1 MNSFLKTFVSLTVVV
16 VLLCAF
22 AGPAFAEPAAPGAEN
37 ELTAIYSQDFEAF
50 DASASA
56 DEIFSDPKGNKPA
69 GMNEFIGDGE
79 NSGAIISAGKVGGT
93 KSLRLM
99 RIDGGVA
106 NIRVNGLSTRTLG
119 NGSKLYY
126 SFSFRYAVLGNYG
139 FTSVLAGIN
148 ASPSLEDYGGETRNI
163 FAVKTDM
170 NTGKDSI
177 FVVNPDGTAERI
189 LVYDGL
195 KAETDYK
202 LTAAFTIGSDEY
214 EVLLNG
220 ESLGK
225 FKYIGEMTSVT
236 GLRIDCHDWAYE
248 CDVSRAQAGDVHV
261 NEVYFDDISLTAVPE
276 GAPVEDQDKTYKF
289 VEYEEFF
296 VEDWEDTEETDE
308 YAKPAEETPPFTYI
322 GGMPFIK
329 AFKTPFINP
338 LSSVRVFGGSDA
350 IDSVTLGLKDFA
362 DMRFWSIVYPLE
374 EDDAIYAAVDLNVKA
389 LTGYFDMCVTNS
401 TGDGGAT
408 ASTAQG
414 GAVFRIIRS
423 STGKLEVIGSN
434 SQVIAELEDGKTYNI
449 GVVLTIATNKFLTYS
464 NLMSVLK
471 QTTFT
476 ALLSTGMLLCLITAG
491 IDLSVGANA
500 TFCAC
505 MCGMMVKGGM
515 TNPVVLILVAL
526 IAGTIIGLINGTLLT
541 RLRHT
546 ADQTA
551 PAPPLRIHPWYEEL
565 PLGRI
570 PPGHRLPDDLRFPGR
585 LHGTWFRDCRRLPDQ
600 LHRCCHHLHPD
611 AHPADPHSTRTFHL
625 LRRRQ
630 HGSDPS
636 VRYRRSERP
645 DLLLRSVR
653 FHGSDRRYR
662 LRRPFRHLQRRE
674 RDPALRH

>member
-1 MNSFLKTFVSLTVVV
+1 MNRFLKTFVSLTVVV

-56 DEIFSDPKGNKPA
+56 DEIFSNPKGNKPA

-106 NIRVNGLSTRTLG
+106 NIRVNGLNTRTLG

-296 VEDWEDTEETDE
+296 IEDWEDTEETDE

-449 GVVLTIATNKFLTYS
+449 GVVLTNGSDKYEFFIDGRHVSGSTCVYPEEFGGVTALRFDMDGAGSEVLIDNINLRTGYLKDAKATEAPTEVPATDAPTEAPVATDVPATDAPAATDVPATDDATAAPGTDAPVATEAATNGADET
-464 NLMSVLK
+464 
-471 QTTFT
+471 
-476 ALLSTGMLLCLITAG
+476 STKDG
-491 IDLSVGANA
+491 
-500 TFCAC
+500 
-505 MCGMMVKGGM
+505 KGNKAIGW
-515 TNPVVLILVAL
+515 I
-526 IAGTIIGLINGTLLT
+526 IAGAAVAVAAI
-541 RLRHT
+541 
-546 ADQTA
+546 AA
-551 PAPPLRIHPWYEEL
+551 VCVAV
-565 PLGRI
+565 
-570 PPGHRLPDDLRFPGR
+570 
-585 LHGTWFRDCRRLPDQ
+585 
-600 LHRCCHHLHPD
+600 
-611 AHPADPHSTRTFHL
+611 AKKKKK
-625 LRRRQ
+625 
-630 HGSDPS
+630 
-636 VRYRRSERP
+636 
-645 DLLLRSVR
+645 
-653 FHGSDRRYR
+653 
-662 LRRPFRHLQRRE
+662 
-674 RDPALRH
+674 

>member
-1 MNSFLKTFVSLTVVV
+1 MNRFLKTFVSLTVVV
-16 VLLCAF
+16 MLLCAF

-106 NIRVNGLSTRTLG
+106 NIRANGLNTRTLG

-202 LTAAFTIGSDEY
+202 LTAAFTVGSDEY

-225 FKYIGEMTSVT
+225 YKYIGEMTSVT

-276 GAPVEDQDKTYKF
+276 GAPVVDQDKTYKF

-296 VEDWEDTEETDE
+296 IEDWEDTEETDE

-374 EDDAIYAAVDLNVKA
+374 EDDAVYAAVDLNVKA

-434 SQVIAELEDGKTYNI
+434 SQVVAELEDGKTYNI
-449 GVVLTIATNKFLTYS
+449 GVVLTNGSDKYEFFIDGRHVSGSTCVYPEEFGGVTALRFDMDGAGSEVLIDNINLRTGYLKDAKATEAPTEVPATDAPTEAPVATDVPATDAPAATDVPATDDATAAPGTDAPVATEAATNGADET
-464 NLMSVLK
+464 
-471 QTTFT
+471 
-476 ALLSTGMLLCLITAG
+476 STKDG
-491 IDLSVGANA
+491 
-500 TFCAC
+500 
-505 MCGMMVKGGM
+505 KGNKAIGW
-515 TNPVVLILVAL
+515 I
-526 IAGTIIGLINGTLLT
+526 IAGAAVAVAAI
-541 RLRHT
+541 
-546 ADQTA
+546 AA
-551 PAPPLRIHPWYEEL
+551 VCVAV
-565 PLGRI
+565 
-570 PPGHRLPDDLRFPGR
+570 
-585 LHGTWFRDCRRLPDQ
+585 
-600 LHRCCHHLHPD
+600 
-611 AHPADPHSTRTFHL
+611 AKKKKK
-625 LRRRQ
+625 
-630 HGSDPS
+630 
-636 VRYRRSERP
+636 
-645 DLLLRSVR
+645 
-653 FHGSDRRYR
+653 
-662 LRRPFRHLQRRE
+662 
-674 RDPALRH
+674 

>member
-1 MNSFLKTFVSLTVVV
+1 MNRFLKTFVSLTVVV
-16 VLLCAF
+16 MLLCAF

-106 NIRVNGLSTRTLG
+106 NIRANGLNTRTLG

-276 GAPVEDQDKTYKF
+276 GAPVVDQDKTYKF

-296 VEDWEDTEETDE
+296 IEDWEDTEETDE

-374 EDDAIYAAVDLNVKA
+374 EDDAVYAAVDLNVKA

-414 GAVFRIIRS
+414 GAVFRVIRS

-449 GVVLTIATNKFLTYS
+449 GVVLTNGSDKYEFFIDGRHVSGSTCVYPEEFGGVTALRFDMDGAGSEVLIDNINLRTGYLKDAKATEAPTEVPATDAPTEAPVATDVPATDAPAATDVPATDDATAAPGTDAPVATEAATNGADET
-464 NLMSVLK
+464 
-471 QTTFT
+471 
-476 ALLSTGMLLCLITAG
+476 STKDG
-491 IDLSVGANA
+491 
-500 TFCAC
+500 
-505 MCGMMVKGGM
+505 KGNKAIGW
-515 TNPVVLILVAL
+515 I
-526 IAGTIIGLINGTLLT
+526 IAGAAVAVAAI
-541 RLRHT
+541 
-546 ADQTA
+546 AA
-551 PAPPLRIHPWYEEL
+551 VCVAV
-565 PLGRI
+565 
-570 PPGHRLPDDLRFPGR
+570 
-585 LHGTWFRDCRRLPDQ
+585 
-600 LHRCCHHLHPD
+600 
-611 AHPADPHSTRTFHL
+611 AKKKKK
-625 LRRRQ
+625 
-630 HGSDPS
+630 
-636 VRYRRSERP
+636 
-645 DLLLRSVR
+645 
-653 FHGSDRRYR
+653 
-662 LRRPFRHLQRRE
+662 
-674 RDPALRH
+674 